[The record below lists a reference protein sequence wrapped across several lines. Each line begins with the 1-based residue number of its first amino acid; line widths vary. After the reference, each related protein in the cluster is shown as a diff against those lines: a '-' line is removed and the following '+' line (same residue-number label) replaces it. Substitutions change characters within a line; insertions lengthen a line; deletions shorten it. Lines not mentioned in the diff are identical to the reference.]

1 MRRHISNCCFCLPLR
16 SAITTISGISLVVYG
31 GVFIWLLVKRNVI
44 TSYFQSELHV
54 AAPFLY
60 LCVAI
65 SAIFFFCTLLGLFSN
80 MQQNKRLL
88 RIFCLSYWIMSTVVL
103 CVTLAAWIA
112 LLILRDETI
121 VSCNQYLSQ
130 VNSGNTAY
138 YDLPGSG
145 PLGTDR
151 GDCEASVRNLTI
163 FGAFVVFVGNA
174 LQFYFAAII
183 TASAFGQ
190 RIENNP
196 SQSIPLQS
204 GFPQYQQYPQQD
216 YYYQQQPNYPPPPPY
231 PADYN
236 SKTTKY

>member
-1 MRRHISNCCFCLPLR
+1 M
-16 SAITTISGISLVVYG
+16 T
-31 GVFIWLLVKRNVI
+31 
-44 TSYFQSELHV
+44 
-54 AAPFLY
+54 LY
-60 LCVAI
+60 LI
-65 SAIFFFCTLLGLFSN
+65 LL
-80 MQQNKRLL
+80 QQNKRLL

-174 LQFYFAAII
+174 LQVRNNDYCS
-183 TASAFGQ
+183 ASCQ
-190 RIENNP
+190 IWE
-196 SQSIPLQS
+196 
-204 GFPQYQQYPQQD
+204 
-216 YYYQQQPNYPPPPPY
+216 
-231 PADYN
+231 
-236 SKTTKY
+236 